1 MLSIKQG
8 FAGLP
13 GGLADAQDPEC
24 GEATDAGYAKTRLD
38 RLKFGVP
45 PSGRCLRTWE
55 NQATDVNVLN
65 PLPSHGNLLPPNL
78 LL

>member
-24 GEATDAGYAKTRLD
+24 GEATDAGYAETRLD

-45 PSGRCLRTWE
+45 PSGRRLRTWE
-55 NQATDVNVLN
+55 N
-65 PLPSHGNLLPPNL
+65 
-78 LL
+78 

>member
-24 GEATDAGYAKTRLD
+24 GEATDAGYAETRLD

-45 PSGRCLRTWE
+45 PSGRRLRTWE
-55 NQATDVNVLN
+55 NQAHRCQRFESAALSRQFA
-65 PLPSHGNLLPPNL
+65 PA
-78 LL
+78 